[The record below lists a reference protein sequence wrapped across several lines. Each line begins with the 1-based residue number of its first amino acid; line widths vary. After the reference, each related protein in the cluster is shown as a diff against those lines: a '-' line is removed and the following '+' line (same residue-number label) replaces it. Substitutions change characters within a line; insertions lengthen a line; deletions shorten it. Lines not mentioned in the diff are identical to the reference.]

1 MFVKI
6 VDMKYLLTLI
16 VCTTILFT
24 SCNSQ
29 IGTGNNGEQNQIH
42 ESEVL
47 TILNQQ
53 ESSWNE
59 GDVEGFMQGY
69 WNNDSLMFVSGE
81 KVLYGWQKMTDN
93 YKKTYSTKQLMGELS
108 FKVHKTE
115 VLSNDAVLVIGNW
128 SIHREMTDFGGKF
141 SLLWRKINGEWKIV
155 IDHTS

>member
-1 MFVKI
+1 
-6 VDMKYLLTLI
+6 MKYLIVLI
-16 VCTTILFT
+16 TITTFIFS

-29 IGTGNNGEQNQIH
+29 IGTGTNNEG
-42 ESEVL
+42 SLSSKTEVL
-47 TILNQQ
+47 AILNQQ
-53 ESSWNE
+53 EASWND
-59 GDVEGFMQGY
+59 GDVDGFMKGY

-93 YKKTYSTKQLMGELS
+93 YKKTYNTKQLMGELK

>member
-6 VDMKYLLTLI
+6 LDMKYLFTLI
-16 VCTTILFT
+16 ISSVLVFT

-29 IGTGNNGEQNQIH
+29 IGKTQMNVEEETSQ
-42 ESEVL
+42 VL
-47 TILNQQ
+47 SILHKQ
-53 ESSWNE
+53 EASWND
-59 GDVEGFMQGY
+59 GDVDGFMQGY

-81 KVLYGWQKMTDN
+81 KVFYGWQKMTDN
-93 YKKTYSTKQLMGELS
+93 YKKTYNTKQLMGNLT
-108 FKVHKTE
+108 FKVHKVE
-115 VLSNDAVLVIGNW
+115 VLSGDAVLVIGNW